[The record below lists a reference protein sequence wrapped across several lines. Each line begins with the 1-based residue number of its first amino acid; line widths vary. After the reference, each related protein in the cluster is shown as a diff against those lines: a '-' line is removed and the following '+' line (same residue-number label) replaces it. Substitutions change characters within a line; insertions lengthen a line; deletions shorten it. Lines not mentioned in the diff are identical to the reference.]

1 MLSHLPF
8 KAKLTLLFCLLDDF
22 LALLPNPQPALPSGK
37 HPAGRP
43 STLSAAEVLTLAL
56 FRFWTVQ
63 GNWKA
68 FYQLMAAGFR
78 QEFPR
83 LPCYETFLRQ
93 INRQG
98 PLGLLLLIVLL
109 GQQEGSGTYALDAT
123 ALPVSQQGRRAKV
136 LRPWAAWGRGS
147 DGHWFFGFKL
157 HAVCDQ
163 RGQLVKL
170 RISPANVADI
180 TKAEALLSQ
189 LRGLVVADA
198 AYISAKLRE
207 KLWELGLLLL
217 TPLRKNM
224 KGLASLEQR
233 ERLKGRSIIETVFSV
248 LKDRLGLV
256 TSLPRS
262 LDGYLTHYILVL
274 LAYQLARW
282 VTHALGAPALPHP

>member
-1 MLSHLPF
+1 MLSYLPF
-8 KAKLTLLFCLLDDF
+8 KAKLTLLFGLRDHF
-22 LALLPNPQPALPSGK
+22 LALLPNPQLALPSGK

-43 STLSAAEVLTLAL
+43 SSLSSAEVLTLAL
-56 FRFWTVQ
+56 FRFWAVP

-93 INRQG
+93 INRHG
-98 PLGLLLLIVLL
+98 PLGLLLLIVLF

-123 ALPVSQQGRRAKV
+123 ALPVAQQGRRAKV
-136 LRPWAAWGRGS
+136 RRPWAAWGWGS
-147 DGHWFFGFKL
+147 DSHWFFGFKL
-157 HAVCDQ
+157 PAVCDQ

-170 RISPANVADI
+170 RISPANVADM
-180 TKAEALLSQ
+180 TQAEALLSQ

-207 KLWELGLLLL
+207 KLWALGLLLL

-224 KGLASLEQR
+224 KGLASLEQT
-233 ERLKGRSIIETVFSV
+233 EQLQGRNIIETAR
-248 LKDRLGLV
+248 K
-256 TSLPRS
+256 TKLPNQRAGDNIGKN
-262 LDGYLTHYILVL
+262 LPGIFHV
-274 LAYQLARW
+274 
-282 VTHALGAPALPHP
+282 VPPAFQG